1 MSEHHEGPQPEPEP
15 EPQPESRVDPAE
27 RWGWE
32 LREPEVPL
40 PTPFTEEP
48 PALPALDASW
58 STRLAGSRDKAIR
71 GWYAHVQR
79 IAGFGLAAS
88 ATWFSTAL
96 PWTFTPWITGGLGA
110 VTAVSAYFTARP
122 MVLPWWGDLRYR
134 RWRGKLLEQQK
145 ALVQQTREWAA
156 RREAYDV
163 GLDTESRPERWEPLR
178 PETSHRVDVYG
189 GDPYGCEA
197 LLLSVAGSL
206 LDTGTPVTVVDL
218 SQDGICHGL
227 VHQTVN
233 QRRRVFAASL
243 PEDIPAIGL
252 LAGLTPEDIGGVVG
266 EAVHVLE
273 RERSAGGDK
282 TLDATLIEQVAG
294 CLRQPVTLG
303 RLHTAVRAVT
313 HQESYPEGLDRD
325 EYERLVDLLGEGARR
340 SVEGRLFRITAALQ
354 RLSALEASGR
364 PAKQSAQQASRNAEL
379 QVWDLSER
387 VGELG
392 GELLA
397 HVVFQVVLHRLRHAE
412 SGEGRVLIVLG
423 ADRFRRAHLERLD
436 QLARRRGVRLVCFF
450 RHLREDAVELLGGGE
465 AVMFMRLGNA
475 KEAEHAANFI
485 GKDHRLVLSQFT
497 VQHSSS
503 MSTTVGTSTTES
515 LSDSESVSKG
525 KQWSRS
531 RNYRYTAL
539 VDFPHDGGNRS
550 KGGQD
555 SRTTGRTT
563 STSTGESQSEQS
575 GTSESR
581 STGYQRVYEYSVEPR
596 FLQALSPT
604 AFVLVDPRDPGSPRV
619 GDASPE
625 LDPQLRSIPRKG
637 TEVPRHGVPEPNQL
651 GRGEPRPAP
660 PHQVQQQQTQPQP
673 TQQPVERP
681 AQQPQPTQQQER
693 QQPQEPQPAPPR
705 QQPTPPNPPR
715 P

>member
-1 MSEHHEGPQPEPEP
+1 MSSEER
-15 EPQPESRVDPAE
+15 SAE

-32 LREPEVPL
+32 LREPEVPI
-40 PTPFTEEP
+40 PSPFTEEP
-48 PALPALDASW
+48 PALPTMDASW
-58 STRLAGSRDKAIR
+58 STRLAGRRDKSIR

-79 IAGFGLAAS
+79 FSAFVVALG
-88 ATWFSTAL
+88 ATWASTAL
-96 PWTFTPWITGGLGA
+96 PWTFTPWL
-110 VTAVSAYFTARP
+110 TAVLGVVTIVAGYFAVRP
-122 MVLPWWGDLRYR
+122 LLLPWWGDVRYR
-134 RWRGKLLEQQK
+134 RWRGRLLEQQK

-156 RREAYDV
+156 RRDAYDTDLEV
-163 GLDTESRPERWEPLR
+163 ESKPERWEPLR

-206 LDTGTPVTVVDL
+206 LDNGTPVTVVDL
-218 SQDGICHGL
+218 SQDGICHAL
-227 VHQTVN
+227 VHQSVN
-233 QRRRVFAASL
+233 KRRQVFAASL

-252 LAGLTPEDIGGVVG
+252 LTGLTPEDIGGVVG

-273 RERSAGGDK
+273 RDRSAGGDK
-282 TLDATLIEQVAG
+282 TLDATLIEQVAS
-294 CLRQPVTLG
+294 CLEAPVTLT
-303 RLHTAVRAVT
+303 RLYTAVRAVT
-313 HQESYPEGLDRD
+313 QQESRPD
-325 EYERLVDLLGEGARR
+325 ELEREEYDRLVDLLGEGARR

-354 RLSALEASGR
+354 RLAGLESAGR
-364 PAKQSAQQASRNAEL
+364 PAKSTAQQAARSADL

-397 HVVFQVVLHRLRHAE
+397 NVVFQVLLHRLRHAE
-412 SGEGRVLIVLG
+412 YDDGRVLIVLG
-423 ADRFRRAHLERLD
+423 ADRFRRSHLERLD
-436 QLARRRGVRLVCFF
+436 QLARRRGVRLVFFF

-503 MSTTVGTSTTES
+503 MSTTVGTSSTES
-515 LSDSESVSKG
+515 VSDSESVSKG

-531 RNYRYTAL
+531 RNYRYGAL
-539 VDFPHDGGNRS
+539 IDFPHDGGNRS

-563 STSTGESQSEQS
+563 STSVGETESEQT
-575 GTSESR
+575 GTSESQ

-596 FLQALSPT
+596 FLQTLSPT

-625 LDPQLRSIPRKG
+625 LDPELRSVPRTG
-637 TEVPRHGVPEPNQL
+637 TELPADPRHAAAGVPDPARRQRQRAV
-651 GRGEPRPAP
+651 GRGTPPANP
-660 PHQVQQQQTQPQP
+660 VQGNPVQGNAVQGNPVQGNAVQENAPHQP
-673 TQQPVERP
+673 
-681 AQQPQPTQQQER
+681 
-693 QQPQEPQPAPPR
+693 
-705 QQPTPPNPPR
+705 
-715 P
+715 